1 MIYMERLHERK
12 EKLYMYTV
20 NFESHGDAM
29 FNIDIIKNLLN
40 IYM

>member
-12 EKLYMYTV
+12 EKLYMFIV
-20 NFESHGDAM
+20 KFESHGDVV

-40 IYM
+40 V